1 MIFYLFKPKRTY
13 LVVWGYIPS
22 GARYSDIVAARNIEK
37 AWREVVKN
45 NRGMANICY
54 SIRDI
59 TDKENLIFN
68 E

>member
-22 GARYSDIVAARNIEK
+22 GARHSDIVKAKDIEE
-37 AWREVVKN
+37 AWRKVVKN
-45 NRGMANICY
+45 SRGTANICY

-59 TDKENLIFN
+59 TNKENLIFN

>member
-1 MIFYLFKPKRTY
+1 MFQLFKNKKTY

-22 GARYSDIVAARNIEK
+22 STRYSDIVKAKDIEK

-45 NRGMANICY
+45 SRGTANMCY

-59 TDKENLIFN
+59 TNKENIILN